1 MNNETDPR
9 EDPFEKLN
17 ITELRAM
24 AALDP
29 GKLLRWIGDSGSAFI
44 LGVEQFADD
53 PDRWGGLFRLTINRN
68 LELHFLPDFNTAM
81 LDESELPQFCI
92 MPHPLKAHTTVDR
105 QMPRIDEDDEEQ
117 LDAVIFYLSPDD
129 FQIYCQE
136 LEEIVR
142 DWNAN
147 PADQECQMSFPFLPE
162 SYFREYDVLEWI
174 TETVLAHP
182 TIIKNR
188 EFDGRL
194 GYPVAP
200 PTNDLDGLE
209 DIPPPI
215 IPDDEEEEVD
225 WESLENKKAETSDE
239 DYERQEEEW
248 LEEQRRQQGY

>member
-17 ITELRAM
+17 ITEMRAM

-29 GKLLRWIGDSGSAFI
+29 GKLLRWIADSGSAFI

-92 MPHPLKAHTTVDR
+92 MPHPIKAHTTVER
-105 QMPRIDEDDEEQ
+105 KMPSLDDDDDEQ
-117 LDAVIFYLSPDD
+117 LDAVIFYLNPDD
-129 FQIYCQE
+129 FRIYCDE
-136 LEEIVR
+136 LMEIVQA
-142 DWNAN
+142 WNAN
-147 PADQECQMSFPFLPE
+147 PGDKECTTSFPFLPE
-162 SYFREYDVLEWI
+162 SYFREFDLLEWL
-174 TETVLAHP
+174 EGTVLSHP
-182 TIIKNR
+182 TIEKTR
-188 EFDGRL
+188 QFDGRL
-194 GYPVAP
+194 GYPVAATP
-200 PTNDLDGLE
+200 SNEELLE
-209 DIPPPI
+209 DIPPPF

-225 WESLENKKAETSDE
+225 WESLERKEEVKDE
-239 DYERQEEEW
+239 DFERQEEEW